1 MSRQFLSCL
10 AAGLIVSGFVACGSD
25 DDNNGAASG
34 STTRTTS
41 STGTG
46 GSGGNVGNITGGL
59 TGSIG
64 TTGNGTG
71 TSQGSGGVTGVG
83 GGAGM
88 SGAGGQAGAGGE
100 GGMAGAAALSDEE
113 VLHAARTASIGEVEQ
128 AEVALLRADDP
139 LVVDF
144 AELMV
149 AEHSSAIAL
158 AQSLADSEDLT
169 PEQNPISRMLQ
180 SDSERI
186 ILELEAASDEEFD
199 RVYME
204 SQVAAH
210 EEVLALLDDTLIP
223 QADNTALET
232 YLMST
237 RTHVS
242 EHLESAES
250 IVDTIE

>member
-1 MSRQFLSCL
+1 MSRPFLSCL
-10 AAGLIVSGFVACGSD
+10 AAGLIVTGFVACGSD
-25 DDNNGAASG
+25 DDNGTTSG
-34 STTRTTS
+34 NTTRTTS
-41 STGTG
+41 STVTNGTG
-46 GSGGNVGNITGGL
+46 GSIGDITGGL

-64 TTGNGTG
+64 TTGN
-71 TSQGSGGVTGVG
+71 TSSTSRGSGGVTGVG

-88 SGAGGQAGAGGE
+88 SGAGGLAGAGGE
-100 GGMAGAAALSDEE
+100 GGMAGAAALTDEA

-180 SDSERI
+180 ADSARI
-186 ILELEAASDEEFD
+186 ILELEAANDEEFD

-204 SQVAAH
+204 SQVTAH
-210 EEVLALLDDTLIP
+210 EEVLILLDDTLIP
-223 QADNTALET
+223 QADNAALET

-250 IVDTIE
+250 IVETLE

>member
-25 DDNNGAASG
+25 DDENGATSG

-46 GSGGNVGNITGGL
+46 GSGGTTTGGL

-64 TTGNGTG
+64 TSSSSG

-88 SGAGGQAGAGGE
+88 SGAGGLAGAGGE
-100 GGMAGAAALSDEE
+100 GGMAGAAALTDEE

-149 AEHSSAIAL
+149 AEHSSAIAM

-169 PEQNPISRMLQ
+169 PEQNPISQMLQ
-180 SDSERI
+180 ANSAQI
-186 ILELEAASDEEFD
+186 ILELEAASDDEFD

-204 SQVAAH
+204 SQVVAH
-210 EEVLALLDDTLIP
+210 EEVLTLLDDTLIP
-223 QADNTALET
+223 QADNAALET
-232 YLMST
+232 YLMGT

-250 IVDTIE
+250 IVETLE